1 MPEGSAVMAL
11 YVGDS
16 GEDTVERAYEAC
28 RDAGFELDSE
38 SAGESVVGESSYDK
52 IAAKFENGGVNLGFN
67 LDAKRPPSEPV
78 LSVGC
83 GQQIYPSR
91 RDSDSEYQA
100 RMDTLFEL
108 LCRLAVALDA
118 DYAPLFNPM
127 DRVAVPEDRPI
138 ARALDER
145 PRMAVYAPTVL
156 EDAGGIGALYDTD
169 PWYTATLTDGKTVVV
184 ETPEPWAD
192 GGWHSPTEAALIES
206 ASFTDSPVTE
216 ETRRGF
222 SDPFAALDTGAY
234 GTDVCVPRDEISQ
247 SFPNEDI
254 QLVRLYVD
262 ENRHLRRVEDES
274 FVRSVVDEDPGDD
287 MAFVKS
293 MLADM
298 PAEANPNDGVVS
310 ALLDGLIPE
319 SFVRL
324 DEPDD
329 ENVVTA
335 VMALDTDLS
344 KFELLRT
351 LGRLTEQEGVSPA
364 ELQTVVGTLNDL
376 DGKNIDRYLRD
387 QLL

>member
-1 MPEGSAVMAL
+1 MAL
-11 YVGDS
+11 YVGDG
-16 GEDTVERAYEAC
+16 GEDVVERAFDVC
-28 RDAGFELDSE
+28 RDAGFELDLDSEHE
-38 SAGESVVGESSYDK
+38 SAVGEASYDK
-52 IAAKFENGGVNLGFN
+52 IPAQFGTWGVNLGFN
-67 LDAKRPPSEPV
+67 LDAERPPSEPV

-83 GQQIYPSR
+83 GQKIYPSR
-91 RDSDSEYQA
+91 RDSDGKYQA
-100 RMDTLFEL
+100 RMDTMFEL
-108 LCRLAVALDA
+108 LCRLAVALDV

-127 DRVAVPEDRPI
+127 GRVAVPEDRPI
-138 ARALDER
+138 ADAIQEL
-145 PRMAVYAPTVL
+145 PRMAVYSPAVL

-169 PWYTATLTDGKTVVV
+169 PWYTATLADGKTVVV
-184 ETPEPWAD
+184 EAREPWAD
-192 GGWHSPTEAALIES
+192 GGWHPPTEAAFIES
-206 ASFTDSPVTE
+206 ASFTEPPETE

-222 SDPFAALDTGAY
+222 SDPFATLDAGAY

-254 QLVRLYVD
+254 QLVRVYVD
-262 ENRHLRRVEDES
+262 KNRHLRRVEDDT
-274 FVRSVVDEDPGDD
+274 FVRNVVNEDPGDD
-287 MAFVKS
+287 VAFVKA
-293 MLADM
+293 MLADV
-298 PAEANPNDGVVS
+298 PAEADPDDVMVS
-310 ALLDGLIPE
+310 ALLDELIPE